1 MKVNKNL
8 LMLYLTGFVVV
19 HSSGTQSSAA
29 VIDRVIGTIQDQVS
43 LLSNAMS
50 KGMVEILE
58 GNALISKSEESFNSI
73 FTTIST

>member
-29 VIDRVIGTIQDQVS
+29 EIDRVIGTIQD
-43 LLSNAMS
+43 
-50 KGMVEILE
+50 
-58 GNALISKSEESFNSI
+58 
-73 FTTIST
+73 